1 MLILKN
7 PVNPVYYLAMVEA
20 VVVVCGGMVK
30 SGVSGT
36 FSIVN
41 LIRSSTTAL
50 RSFVS

>member
-20 VVVVCGGMVK
+20 VVVVCGTVR
-30 SGVSGT
+30 SGVAGT

-41 LIRSSTTAL
+41 SIKSSTTAR
-50 RSFVS
+50 RSFVSR

>member
-7 PVNPVYYLAMVEA
+7 LVNPVYYLAMVEA
-20 VVVVCGGMVK
+20 VLVVCDGTLK
-30 SGVSGT
+30 SGESGT

-41 LIRSSTTAL
+41 LIKSSTTAL